1 MNKYL
6 MILIAIVVVGVLIYI
21 TGLFPY
27 KLFGPFE
34 NPPMGAQPNCGGE
47 YRFQVNISIS
57 SVDDFI
63 KFLKNY
69 QFEGEIQDIES
80 AQEIE
85 NKIDR
90 LDLANLKEKIDV
102 KKSRAIFSNEKIYSL
117 RINNEDFNDNWPWM
131 INIKVS
137 ETGHVSI
144 RHCAGI

>member
-1 MNKYL
+1 
-6 MILIAIVVVGVLIYI
+6 
-21 TGLFPY
+21 
-27 KLFGPFE
+27 
-34 NPPMGAQPNCGGE
+34 
-47 YRFQVNISIS
+47 
-57 SVDDFI
+57 VDDFI